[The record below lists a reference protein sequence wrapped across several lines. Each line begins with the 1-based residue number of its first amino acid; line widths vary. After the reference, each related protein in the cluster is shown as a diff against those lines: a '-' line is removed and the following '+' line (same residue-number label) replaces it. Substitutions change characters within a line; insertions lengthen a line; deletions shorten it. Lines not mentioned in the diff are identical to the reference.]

1 MEHWAQWVLFS
12 LLAYLIGSIPFSY
25 LIARARGVDLR
36 RVGSGNVGATNVA
49 RSVGLPYGVLAFLLD
64 AGKGALAA
72 WLANYWGLPIW
83 LAGFAV
89 VGHDWS
95 LFMGLRSGKGVAT
108 SLGIL
113 IIISWP
119 AFLLTVGLWA
129 LVAWLTRYV
138 SVASVSALL
147 LSPLWLYLLKAPWD
161 AVGLMVTLGLLSAF
175 QHRENFRRLLQG
187 QEHRLS

>member
-1 MEHWAQWVLFS
+1 MEYWAQWTLFS

-64 AGKGALAA
+64 WGKGVLTAGLAE
-72 WLANYWGLPIW
+72 YWGVPIW

-108 SLGIL
+108 SLGL
-113 IIISWP
+113 LMIISWP

-147 LSPLWLYLLKAPWD
+147 LSPLWLYLFKTPGE
-161 AVGLMVTLGLLSAF
+161 AVGLMIALGALSVF
-175 QHRENFRRLLQG
+175 QHRENFRRLLRG

>member
-1 MEHWAQWVLFS
+1 MEYWAQWALFS

-64 AGKGALAA
+64 WGKGVLTAGLAG
-72 WLANYWGLPIW
+72 YWGVPIW

-108 SLGIL
+108 SLGL
-113 IIISWP
+113 LMVLSWP

-147 LSPLWLYLLKAPWD
+147 LSPLWLYLLKAPWE
-161 AVGLMVTLGLLSAF
+161 AVGLMIALGALSVF
-175 QHRENFRRLLQG
+175 QHRENFRRLLRG